1 MDINQLSWL
10 DWQIIIWIP
19 LAFVTFNET
28 KKNWHQI
35 FDADLSV
42 QDRASLQKINIFFIT
57 PIVVLCHE
65 IGHAIA
71 TLWANGKIAEF
82 HFGVFWGYV
91 VPSGSFTQEQIL
103 IIYLAGSAVQVI
115 IGMTMLVAS
124 VFVRAPAIVA
134 LLVYSGLSAVAG
146 TIIIY
151 TLLSMVGAYGDWIAI
166 YQSPLTSWTIPIGI
180 AHAAFA
186 VFLFYLMYG
195 SKPKLWFSCKTRPK
209 WCKDYKAAMERIAK
223 DPSAVN
229 YLSLAWT
236 YYLVGLT
243 KETEHALKIVK
254 EKDPN
259 LLERYILEG
268 WLKQDRG
275 QTQDAVELFEQIA
288 DAPTATQNQKCRALM
303 AIGHSLLAQAE
314 AGIQA
319 GRGSRNAGG
328 ASGSRGGD
336 GHGGDSV
343 SRGGGGSAS
352 DGAGSRGGG
361 GSRGGS
367 GSSGGAGPVYEDFA
381 GVLASYDQAHEADP
395 SAADPLYYKATV
407 LNKLGLHKE
416 AEEVLKG
423 LQGRKWLDPALSE
436 LHLIEMQVARK
447 SDKGE
452 Q

>member
-28 KKNWHQI
+28 RKNWHQI

-57 PIVVLCHE
+57 PLVVLCHE

-91 VPSGSFTQEQIL
+91 VPSGSFTEEQIL

-134 LLVYSGLSAVAG
+134 LLVYGGLYAVAG

-151 TLLSMVGAYGDWIAI
+151 TLLSVVGAYGDWIAI
-166 YQSPLTSWTIPIGI
+166 YQSPLTNWTIPIGI
-180 AHAAFA
+180 AHATFA
-186 VFLFYLMYG
+186 VFLVYIMYG

-243 KETEHALKIVK
+243 KETEYALKIVK
-254 EKDPN
+254 QKDPN

-275 QTQDAVELFEQIA
+275 QTQDAVELFEKIA

-319 GRGSRNAGG
+319 GRGSRGARGG
-328 ASGSRGGD
+328 SGSRGG
-336 GHGGDSV
+336 
-343 SRGGGGSAS
+343 
-352 DGAGSRGGG
+352 
-361 GSRGGS
+361 
-367 GSSGGAGPVYEDFA
+367 GSSTSSAGPVYEDFA

-436 LHLIEMQVARK
+436 LHLIEIQVARK
-447 SDKGE
+447 SDKDE